1 MALRNNLRSPKNK
14 APLLP
19 VPRTVFESLLNQY
32 LESLLVKGFT
42 EATAR
47 TRRKQIESF
56 LEWLKE
62 RGIDEPLE
70 VTRPVLER
78 YQRYLF
84 HYRKKNGE
92 PMSFRSQHALLVA
105 VRQWFR
111 WMTRQN
117 HIMHNPASELELPK
131 QGHHLPKHVLNV
143 REAEQVLQQPEI
155 GDPLGLRDRAI
166 LEVLYSTGMR
176 RMEVAGLKV
185 YDVDF
190 DGGTVLI
197 RQGKG
202 RKDRMVPIGKRALAW
217 IMKYINEARPHLVSE
232 PDDYTIFL
240 TNAGE
245 QIELAYI
252 SHIAH
257 YYVEKAQIG
266 KEGSAHLF
274 RHTMATLMLDGGAD
288 IRFIQQMLG
297 HVSLRTTEK
306 YTHVSIRQLQKVYE
320 ATHPGANL
328 ERRSSASQDVDRDA
342 ARAEL
347 LAALDD
353 EVRAENDPE

>member
-47 TRRKQIESF
+47 TRRKQVESF

-62 RGIDEPLE
+62 RGIEEPLE

-111 WMTRQN
+111 WMTREN

-143 REAEQVLQQPEI
+143 QEAEQVLQQPDI

-190 DGGTVLI
+190 DGCTVLI

-217 IMKYINEARPHLVSE
+217 MMKYINEARPHLVSE

-245 QIELAYI
+245 PLVLEWI
-252 SHIAH
+252 SHLAH

-297 HVSLRTTEK
+297 HVSLRTTER

-328 ERRSSASQDVDRDA
+328 ERRKAGPEDAEREA

-353 EVRAENDPE
+353 EMRAENGSE

>member
-14 APLLP
+14 ASLLP

-47 TRRKQIESF
+47 TRRKQVESF

-166 LEVLYSTGMR
+166 LEVLYSTGN
-176 RMEVAGLKV
+176 AAH
-185 YDVDF
+185 
-190 DGGTVLI
+190 GG
-197 RQGKG
+197 GW
-202 RKDRMVPIGKRALAW
+202 P
-217 IMKYINEARPHLVSE
+217 
-232 PDDYTIFL
+232 
-240 TNAGE
+240 
-245 QIELAYI
+245 
-252 SHIAH
+252 
-257 YYVEKAQIG
+257 
-266 KEGSAHLF
+266 
-274 RHTMATLMLDGGAD
+274 
-288 IRFIQQMLG
+288 
-297 HVSLRTTEK
+297 
-306 YTHVSIRQLQKVYE
+306 
-320 ATHPGANL
+320 
-328 ERRSSASQDVDRDA
+328 
-342 ARAEL
+342 
-347 LAALDD
+347 
-353 EVRAENDPE
+353 

>member
-1 MALRNNLRSPKNK
+1 MALRNNRRSPKNK

-19 VPRTVFESLLNQY
+19 VSKTVFESLLNQY
-32 LESLLVKGFT
+32 LENLLVKGFT
-42 EATAR
+42 EHTAR
-47 TRRKQIESF
+47 TRKGQIVSF
-56 LEWLKE
+56 LEWLRE
-62 RGIDEPLE
+62 RGIEEPLE

-84 HYRKKNGE
+84 HYRKKNGA
-92 PMSFRSQHALLVA
+92 PMSFRSQHSLLVA

-111 WMTRQN
+111 WMTREN

-131 QGHHLPKHVLNV
+131 QGHHLPKHVLSV
-143 REAEQVLQQPEI
+143 SEVEQVLQQPEI
-155 GDPLGLRDRAI
+155 EDPMGLRDRAL
-166 LEVLYSTGMR
+166 LEVLYATGMR
-176 RMEVAGLKV
+176 RMEVAGLKL
-185 YDVDF
+185 YDMDF
-190 DGGTVLI
+190 DGGTLLI

-202 RKDRMVPIGKRALAW
+202 RKDRMVPIGKRAVAW
-217 IMKYINEARPHLVSE
+217 MLKYIHEARPHLVSE

-245 QIELAYI
+245 CLVLDYI
-252 SHIAH
+252 SQLVH
-257 YYVEKAQIG
+257 YYVNKAKIG
-266 KEGSAHLF
+266 KQGSAHLF

-297 HVSLRTTEK
+297 HVSLRTTER
-306 YTHVSIRQLQKVYE
+306 YTHVSIRKLQKVYE

-328 ERRSSASQDVDRDA
+328 ERRRADEDSTA

-347 LAALDD
+347 LAALDVEIAD
-353 EVRAENDPE
+353 DKE

>member
-1 MALRNNLRSPKNK
+1 
-14 APLLP
+14 
-19 VPRTVFESLLNQY
+19 VFESLLNQY

-47 TRRKQIESF
+47 TRRKQVESF

-143 REAEQVLQQPEI
+143 REAEQVLQQPE
-155 GDPLGLRDRAI
+155 
-166 LEVLYSTGMR
+166 
-176 RMEVAGLKV
+176 
-185 YDVDF
+185 
-190 DGGTVLI
+190 
-197 RQGKG
+197 
-202 RKDRMVPIGKRALAW
+202 
-217 IMKYINEARPHLVSE
+217 
-232 PDDYTIFL
+232 
-240 TNAGE
+240 
-245 QIELAYI
+245 
-252 SHIAH
+252 
-257 YYVEKAQIG
+257 
-266 KEGSAHLF
+266 
-274 RHTMATLMLDGGAD
+274 MLDQNQANHASPAPNGFYLQLLNLPPPCA
-288 IRFIQQMLG
+288 
-297 HVSLRTTEK
+297 RTA
-306 YTHVSIRQLQKVYE
+306 
-320 ATHPGANL
+320 ATD
-328 ERRSSASQDVDRDA
+328 SQG
-342 ARAEL
+342 
-347 LAALDD
+347 
-353 EVRAENDPE
+353 NTTGWSGCQ

>member
-1 MALRNNLRSPKNK
+1 MTLRNNRRSPNK
-14 APLLP
+14 IAPLLP
-19 VPRTVFESLLNQY
+19 MPQTIFDALVNEY

-47 TRRKQIESF
+47 TRRKQLESF
-56 LEWLKE
+56 LAWLRE
-62 RGIDEPLE
+62 RSIAEPLE

-78 YQRYLF
+78 YQRSLF
-84 HYRKKNGE
+84 HHRKANGE

-105 VRQWFR
+105 VRQWFK

-117 HIMHNPASELELPK
+117 HIMHNPAWELELPK
-131 QGHHLPKHVLNV
+131 QGHTLPRHVLSV
-143 REAEQVLQQPEI
+143 REAELVLQQPEI
-155 GDPLGLRDRAI
+155 GDPLGLRDRAL

-176 RMEVAGLKV
+176 RMEVAGLKL
-185 YDVDF
+185 YDLDF
-190 DGGTVLI
+190 DGGTLLI

-202 RKDRMVPIGKRALAW
+202 RKDRMVPIGRRAVAW
-217 IMKYINEARPHLVSE
+217 VLKYVNEARPKLVSE

-245 QIELAYI
+245 TIDLEYI
-252 SHIAH
+252 SHLAH
-257 YYVEKAQIG
+257 HYVEKAQIG
-266 KEGSAHLF
+266 KIGSAHLF
-274 RHTMATLMLDGGAD
+274 RHTMATLMLEGGAD

-306 YTHVSIRQLQKVYE
+306 YTHVSIRTLQKVYE

-328 ERRSSASQDVDRDA
+328 ERRTEPHEAQRA
-342 ARAEL
+342 TARAEL
-347 LAALDD
+347 LAALEAEIGDD
-353 EVRAENDPE
+353 EEAGG

>member
-42 EATAR
+42 EATTR
-47 TRRKQIESF
+47 TRRKQVESF

-217 IMKYINEARPHLVSE
+217 MMKYINEARPHLVSE

-245 QIELAYI
+245 PIELAYI

-257 YYVEKAQIG
+257 YYVGKAQIG

-328 ERRSSASQDVDRDA
+328 ERRSPASQDVDRDA

>member
-1 MALRNNLRSPKNK
+1 MALRRNLRSPKNK

-19 VPRTVFESLLNQY
+19 VARTVFESLLNQY

-78 YQRYLF
+78 YQRHLF
-84 HYRKKNGE
+84 HYRKKSGE

-111 WMTRQN
+111 WMTRDN

-131 QGHHLPKHVLNV
+131 QGHHLPRHVLNV
-143 REAEQVLQQPEI
+143 QEAEQVLQQPEI

-190 DGGTVLI
+190 DGCTVLI

-217 IMKYINEARPHLVSE
+217 MMKYINEARPQLVSE

-245 QIELAYI
+245 RIELEYI

-257 YYVEKAQIG
+257 YYVEKADIG

-297 HVSLRTTEK
+297 HVSLRTTER

-328 ERRSSASQDVDRDA
+328 ERRKAAPEDADRET

-353 EVRAENDPE
+353 EMRVENDPQ